1 MFSSDL
7 VICRGVAFGDFQV
20 DSAVRSSYFTDHINL
35 GFRGI
40 YIMMV
45 IQQLH
50 EVQTVF
56 SPTLV
61 LFTIS
66 ATQYGLYLS

>member
-1 MFSSDL
+1 
-7 VICRGVAFGDFQV
+7 
-20 DSAVRSSYFTDHINL
+20 
-35 GFRGI
+35 
-40 YIMMV
+40 MMV